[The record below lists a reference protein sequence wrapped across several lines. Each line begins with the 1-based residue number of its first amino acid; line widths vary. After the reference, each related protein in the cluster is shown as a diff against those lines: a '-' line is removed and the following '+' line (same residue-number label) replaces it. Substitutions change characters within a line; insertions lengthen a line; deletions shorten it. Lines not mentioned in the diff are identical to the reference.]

1 MANKAKI
8 SRKPARSGAIKKVAG
23 RRKAATK
30 SWFPSLSFLDK
41 IPVSEKFVDRAVT
54 VSTVGLV
61 GLALLGVAWYSGLPS
76 YVGTEMAKAVG
87 RAGFEV
93 KRVEL
98 TGLERMDRLTVY
110 NIALDQHSMAM
121 PLVDLDKV
129 RDELMQFSWIEDAR
143 VSRRLPDTLVVDIV
157 ERKPAA
163 IWQHNQKLS
172 LIDNKGVVLERVDPL
187 AIPDLPVLVGHDANR
202 QAVALGDL
210 LGKVPSLKPALASAT
225 WVGDRRWDLQF
236 ESGEV
241 LALPE
246 GEEKSEGALKRF
258 ARLDGTER
266 LLGRGFARF
275 DMRDPAK
282 MVVRMSNRPREQ
294 KKDKPDDA
302 GKRASG
308 TGEVG

>member
-1 MANKAKI
+1 MASKAKI
-8 SRKPARSGAIKKVAG
+8 SRKPARKAIVKKVAG
-23 RRKAATK
+23 RRKATK
-30 SWFPSLSFLDK
+30 KSMFAFLDK
-41 IPVSEKFVDRAVT
+41 LPISEKFIDRFVT
-54 VSTVGLV
+54 VSAVGLV
-61 GLALLGVAWYSGLPS
+61 CSALIVLAYYAGVPG
-76 YVGTEMAKAVG
+76 YVGTEIAQAVG
-87 RAGFEV
+87 RAGFSV

-129 RDELMQFSWIEDAR
+129 RDELMQFGWIEDAR

-172 LIDNKGVVLERVDPL
+172 LIDGKGVVLERVDPG
-187 AIPDLPVLVGHDANR
+187 AVPNLPVLVGYNANR
-202 QAVALGDL
+202 EAVALNTL
-210 LGKVPSLKPALASAT
+210 LGRVPALKPVLSSAT

-236 ESGEV
+236 DSGEV

-246 GEEKSEGALKRF
+246 GDELAAKALARF
-258 ARLDGTER
+258 ARIDGTER

-275 DMRDPAK
+275 DMRDPDK
-282 MVVRMSNRPREQ
+282 MVVRMSHETKPKANQDSGKDRKGDQSGEQ
-294 KKDKPDDA
+294 
-302 GKRASG
+302 G
-308 TGEVG
+308 